1 MIISDATALIT
12 LINIDE
18 FRVLSLF
25 TEHIVITPEVYDEVI
40 QHADARRYMREQKE
54 KGFISIEHYTD
65 SSYFDAFCYL
75 LDEGEA
81 ASITLALEKKLPL
94 IIDEKKGR
102 KFAQAQGV
110 EIIGLVGILKYLY
123 TKNILTKEET
133 QSIVQKLNVSDFRI
147 SPALL
152 DLILKHS

>member
-1 MIISDATALIT
+1 MIVSDATVLIT

-25 TEHIVITPEVYDEVI
+25 TEHIVITPEVYEEVI
-40 QHADARRYMREQKE
+40 QHAHARRYMQEQKE

-65 SSYFDAFCYL
+65 SSNFDAFCYL

-81 ASITLALEKKLPL
+81 TSITLALEKNLPL

-133 QSIVQKLNVSDFRI
+133 QSIVQKLNISDFRI

-152 DLILKHS
+152 DLILKQS